1 MSVNQELCR
10 IKFKQFHI
18 METIDTTFKYE
29 IYYRENKKWLES
41 IAFYQHELDYFKGL
55 LKDLMSKNTESVFQ
69 NQAKIV
75 RNHLQDWAVK
85 FDIILQ
91 EITREQWGYEDD
103 AEGKDFLL
111 GEEIYNRHIDIRI
124 KYHDAEKG
132 FVEIKHNF
140 YDFVSK
146 YI

>member
-1 MSVNQELCR
+1 
-10 IKFKQFHI
+10 
-18 METIDTTFKYE
+18 METIDRTFKYE
-29 IYYRENKKWLES
+29 IYYRENKNWLES

-55 LKDLMSKNTESVFQ
+55 LKDLMDKNTESVFQ

-75 RNHLQDWAVK
+75 RNHLQDWAIK
-85 FDIILQ
+85 FEIILQ

-111 GEEIYNRHIDIRI
+111 GEEIYTRHIKSRI

-132 FVEIKHNF
+132 FIEIKHNF

>member
-1 MSVNQELCR
+1 
-10 IKFKQFHI
+10 
-18 METIDTTFKYE
+18 MEVIDRTFKYE
-29 IYYRENKKWLES
+29 VYYKENKKWLES
-41 IAFYQHELDYFKGL
+41 VTFYQYELDYFGDL
-55 LKDLMSKNTESVFQ
+55 LKDLMNRNTAAEFQ

-75 RNHLQDWAVK
+75 KSHLQDWMVK
-85 FDIILQ
+85 FEVILQ

-103 AEGKDFLL
+103 AKGKDFLL
-111 GEEIYNRHIDIRI
+111 GEEIYNRHLNIRI

-132 FVEIKHNF
+132 FIEIKHNF

>member
-1 MSVNQELCR
+1 
-10 IKFKQFHI
+10 
-18 METIDTTFKYE
+18 MEVIDRTFKYE
-29 IYYRENKKWLES
+29 VYYKENKKWLES
-41 IAFYQHELDYFKGL
+41 VTFYQYELDYFGDL
-55 LKDLMSKNTESVFQ
+55 LKDLMNRNTAAEFQ

-75 RNHLQDWAVK
+75 KNHLQDWMVK
-85 FDIILQ
+85 FEVILQ

-103 AEGKDFLL
+103 AKGKDFLL
-111 GEEIYNRHIDIRI
+111 GEEIYNRHLNIRI

-132 FVEIKHNF
+132 FIEIKHNF